1 MIGGLHDVQLPGG
14 VQAEAI
20 FHLWLVMLAVCV
32 LVFVAVMA
40 ALGLA
45 LWRAPRATRAT
56 PADVSSL
63 MQAEP
68 RVVRSV
74 VAGLIVSVVLLVG
87 LLAAS
92 VFTDRA
98 IARMPLANALHI
110 ELTAHQWWW
119 EARYDDPEPS
129 RIFMTANELHV
140 PVGRPVIVTLRAD
153 DVIHSFWVPSLHGK
167 KDLIPGRESSV
178 SFRADRAGVYR
189 GQCAEYCGYQH
200 ANMTLYVMADEPAD
214 YEGWAAR
221 QREPASTPVDAQQ
234 KRGLQLFV
242 GTTCAMCHAIAG
254 TRAQARHAP
263 DLTHVASRMTLA
275 AGTIENNAGSRA
287 AWILDP
293 QRIKPGAKMPPEALA
308 PQDLAAIN
316 AFLGSLR

>member
-68 RVVRSV
+68 RVARSV

-200 ANMTLYVMADEPAD
+200 AHMVLYVVAEAPDV
-214 YEGWAAR
+214 YERWAAQ
-221 QREPASTPVDAQQ
+221 QRKPAVAPVNDEQA
-234 KRGLQLFV
+234 RGRDLFV
-242 GTTCAMCHAIAG
+242 AKSCAMCHAING
-254 TRAQARHAP
+254 TSAQARNAP
-263 DLTHVASRMTLA
+263 DLTHVASRMTIG
-275 AGTIENNAGSRA
+275 AGTLENSMSARA

-293 QRIKPGAKMPPEALA
+293 QQFKPGAKMPGENLA
-308 PQDLAAIN
+308 PEELAALN
-316 AFLGSLR
+316 AYLGSLS

>member
-68 RVVRSV
+68 GVARSV